1 MTTDCAALLT
11 QEFPSIDNEMKQYI
25 QGNVCMSKHDGL
37 RFNRCVFAGI
47 LTEGI
52 DDFESSDDLYE
63 AIGEILNEVSLD
75 KSEDDIR

>member
-1 MTTDCAALLT
+1 MFA
-11 QEFPSIDNEMKQYI
+11 I
-25 QGNVCMSKHDGL
+25 KH
-37 RFNRCVFAGI
+37 FAGI

-63 AIGEILNEVSLD
+63 AIGVILHEVSVE